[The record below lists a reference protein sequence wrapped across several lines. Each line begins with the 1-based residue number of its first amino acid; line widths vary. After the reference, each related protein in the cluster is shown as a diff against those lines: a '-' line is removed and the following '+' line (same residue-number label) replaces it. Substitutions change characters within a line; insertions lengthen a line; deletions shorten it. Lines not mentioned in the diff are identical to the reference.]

1 MNSTIHLKFPITTTT
16 RVTSV
21 QLKQSAPEERMVVQ
35 REYDQHLT
43 ESSDRY
49 ALKRQDKSNSKV
61 NKKQKVLTVD
71 LEKCLPTP
79 AITNAQSF
87 YSLKLWTF
95 NYTIKDVSKNHTTCC
110 VWDESVAGRGGN
122 EMASCLLKWALV
134 NVGKDV
140 EEITIWS
147 DNCPSQNRNIN
158 SVLAYFTILK
168 QIPTLKVINHKY
180 LLRGHTHLEV
190 DSDHSLIERARKI
203 MTKFQIMTP
212 WDWQQLVRISSTS
225 NPFEFPSEPPLKT
238 RDVHCPLE
246 NCHRSTYAEGDGERH
261 ASWINAAMN

>member
-1 MNSTIHLKFPITTTT
+1 MYELYKQGMLDQNTPEIDIPKLWLYTEIFNNELNYSFKVPDNDTCDKCDRYL
-16 RVTSV
+16 V
-21 QLKQSAPEERMVVQ
+21 QLKQSTPEERMVVQ

-49 ALKRQDKSNSKV
+49 ALKRQDKSNWKV
-61 NKKQKVLTVD
+61 NKKHKVLTVD

-79 AITNAQSF
+79 ALTNAQSF

-110 VWDESVAGRGGN
+110 MWDESVAGKGGN

-134 NVGKDV
+134 NVGKEV

-158 SVLAYFTILK
+158 SVLGYFTILR

-190 DSDHSLIERARKI
+190 DSDHSLIERARKRI
-203 MTKFQIMTP
+203 PNHDSIRLATAGAKF
-212 WDWQQLVRISSTS
+212 
-225 NPFEFPSEPPLKT
+225 
-238 RDVHCPLE
+238 
-246 NCHRSTYAEGDGERH
+246 
-261 ASWINAAMN
+261 